1 MFSIYE
7 LRELVKLLEQ
17 TDIESI
23 DVSDDESRLRIK
35 RRTAGQTASVAAV
48 TASTLPAVTAKPAS
62 SVVNLPQKAGTQ
74 PLQTEP
80 VATKRQ
86 EATAHP
92 AEKTENLHK
101 ITSPMVGTFY
111 AASAEDA
118 PPYVAVHDRVE
129 PSSIVCIVEA
139 MKLFNE
145 IEAEVKGE
153 IVSILVQN
161 GQLVDHGQPLFLV
174 KLAE

>member
-92 AEKTENLHK
+92 AEKTENLHT

>member
-174 KLAE
+174 RLAE